1 MTTRLSDGDAAPPF
15 TLPDADGKNVSLADF
30 PGQRVIVYFYPAA
43 MTPGCTTQAI
53 DFTASMDEL
62 DAVGVRVIGISPDAQ
77 EKLIQFRE
85 QEAVGFP
92 LLSDPDKSTLNAY
105 GAYGEKL
112 LYGKLIEGVIR
123 STFVI
128 DVDQKGQGTIAV
140 AQYNVKATGHVDKLK
155 RDLRL

>member
-1 MTTRLSDGDAAPPF
+1 MPATPRLAVGDRAPAF
-15 TLPDADGKNVSLADF
+15 SLSDADGKTVKLSDF
-30 PGQRVIVYFYPAA
+30 KGRKVIVYFYPAA
-43 MTPGCTTQAI
+43 MTAGCTTQAI

-105 GAYGEKL
+105 GDSYSVMG
-112 LYGKLIEGVIR
+112 GGPM
-123 STFVI
+123 
-128 DVDQKGQGTIAV
+128 
-140 AQYNVKATGHVDKLK
+140 
-155 RDLRL
+155 

>member
-15 TLPDADGKNVSLADF
+15 TLPDADGKKVSLADF

-105 GAYGEKL
+105 GAYGETALRKTDRRCDPL
-112 LYGKLIEGVIR
+112 DIHHRRRPEGAGPHCCGSVP
-123 STFVI
+123 
-128 DVDQKGQGTIAV
+128 
-140 AQYNVKATGHVDKLK
+140 
-155 RDLRL
+155 